1 MVGRV
6 TANPDYEL
14 GRGHVRILGQSEL
27 PTNEPV
33 WTVTIEFRVQAR
45 SQEMADGRVVAGL
58 SGAFVVGP
66 ERKIRGWRVAR

>member
-1 MVGRV
+1 MTV
-6 TANPDYEL
+6 NPDYL
-14 GRGHVRILGQSEL
+14 GKGHVRVLDQSEL

-33 WTVTIEFRVQAR
+33 WSVAVEFRVQAK

-66 ERKIRGWRVAR
+66 ERKIRAWRVAR